1 MPFLFKYAVDHLNNA
16 APLMDTVAGSAMT
29 LTTALLLGCKFDILI
44 NDELNKLL
52 PHAPNSPKCWINK
65 TDSLVNPTLWT
76 VGCMP
81 MSLVKH

>member
-52 PHAPNSPKCWINK
+52 PHAPNSPKCWIICPCLLLNIK
-65 TDSLVNPTLWT
+65 SQYALI
-76 VGCMP
+76 
-81 MSLVKH
+81 H